1 LTLLYIYMAVVAV
14 VHLLAGAMEYQG
26 LKQQVSGANGFIWTM
41 VTLFMTTVLF
51 VTTIV
56 TWIVWDG
63 WTAFK
68 TLFLGGLW
76 LALSGA
82 ASLAL
87 MMAGGR
93 K

>member
-1 LTLLYIYMAVVAV
+1 MILLYIYMAVAAV
-14 VHLLAGAMEYQG
+14 LHLIAGAMEYQG

-41 VTLFMTTVLF
+41 VTLLMTTVLF
-51 VTTIV
+51 VTSIV
-56 TWIVWDG
+56 TWIAWDG
-63 WTAFK
+63 WTALK

-76 LALSGA
+76 LALSGF
-82 ASLAL
+82 ASLML

>member
-1 LTLLYIYMAVVAV
+1 MILLYIYMAVVAAL
-14 VHLLAGAMEYQG
+14 HLIAGAMEYQG

-41 VTLFMTTVLF
+41 VTLLMTTVLF
-51 VTTIV
+51 VTSIV

-63 WTAFK
+63 WTALK
-68 TLFLGGLW
+68 MLFLGGLW
-76 LALSGA
+76 LALSGV

>member
-1 LTLLYIYMAVVAV
+1 MAVVAV

-51 VTTIV
+51 VTSIV
-56 TWIVWDG
+56 TWLVWDG
-63 WTAFK
+63 WTALK
-68 TLFLGGLW
+68 TLFLGALW
-76 LALSGA
+76 LALSGF
-82 ASLAL
+82 ASLML